1 MLKLELF
8 KTGAKMAN
16 NWPCEIGW
24 FISIRCFGHTNWSM
38 PWTPATRMNEHVSC
52 ELTGKN
58 WNLTISVDTVGLW
71 DASIL
76 NYWFWIRI
84 TAPAYPSAHL
94 PMQDAMGKCIIAL
107 FLVWLIPGLS
117 ATKSLVISLFYDIAL
132 QFESVAKHVWIQ
144 RPHTSCSLCPAPL
157 QHPPS

>member
-52 ELTGKN
+52 ELTGN
-58 WNLTISVDTVGLW
+58 HWNLTISVDTVGLW

-84 TAPAYPSAHL
+84 TAPAYPSAHQ
-94 PMQDAMGKCIIAL
+94 PMQDAMGKCIVAL
-107 FLVWLIPGLS
+107 FLP
-117 ATKSLVISLFYDIAL
+117 T
-132 QFESVAKHVWIQ
+132 
-144 RPHTSCSLCPAPL
+144 APL
-157 QHPPS
+157 TTPAFLAFLLIGGKLLLKLMHAQLTSRHWVGVRWGC